1 MLPLALHAR
10 CIICAPLDARLSL
23 LSGVSSTQAA
33 RNAPPSTLSLL
44 RATCSCDM
52 SPEIECDVA
61 AAEAKPLETPD
72 TFAQAAKLQR
82 KAFMREKHARELAD
96 LKVRLELR
104 SQHSSQR
111 TITPML
117 QHASS

>member
-1 MLPLALHAR
+1 
-10 CIICAPLDARLSL
+10 
-23 LSGVSSTQAA
+23 
-33 RNAPPSTLSLL
+33 
-44 RATCSCDM
+44 M
-52 SPEIECDVA
+52 SPEIEGGVT

-82 KAFMREKHARELAD
+82 RALLREKHAWELAD
-96 LKVRLELR
+96 LKVRLERR

-117 QHASS
+117 RHASR